1 MSEIKG
7 QLLGIILTL
16 MVFAAV
22 SVTVASLYNSTAEKV
37 TTYGTNVESGAAA
50 EMGQNSA
57 GTPVDND
64 GGIAAPGNVAYPALH
79 Y

>member
-22 SVTVASLYNSTAEKV
+22 SVTVASLYNATAEKV
-37 TTYGTNVESGAAA
+37 TTYGTNVEIPAA
-50 EMGQNSA
+50 EEVHLDVGNSA
-57 GTPVDND
+57 NEGDFA
-64 GGIAAPGNVAYPALH
+64 GPGMVAYPALH
-79 Y
+79 F

>member
-37 TTYGTNVESGAAA
+37 TTYGTNVEVPAGEEVHYDNGS
-50 EMGQNSA
+50 SA
-57 GTPVDND
+57 LR
-64 GGIAAPGNVAYPALH
+64 PGSFAFPGLSY
-79 Y
+79 